1 MWFWYKM
8 RICANLG
15 IYYIL
20 FPQIRT
26 YPQIWHKMNKKMSKK
41 NKKIKME
48 DFEYKMRMNK
58 IPQKKIVKSSINK
71 RNV

>member
-1 MWFWYKM
+1 
-8 RICANLG
+8 
-15 IYYIL
+15 
-20 FPQIRT
+20 
-26 YPQIWHKMNKKMSKK
+26 MSKK